1 MAKESKLVTL
11 QVKINGTDDILVKEV
26 PEHSLEAEYQALKL
40 KADSMGASVE
50 VPDLAPITV
59 E

>member
-11 QVKINGTDDILVKEV
+11 QVKINGTDDLLIKEV

-50 VPDLAPITV
+50 VPDIVPITV